1 MTSERSR
8 LALRTAL
15 AVLTTAALV
24 LVMYTFLD
32 RPAAWFA
39 HGLQHTLVHTWARGI
54 SYLAD
59 HTVFFAFTAIGFC
72 VCCANLAGRSPRPWA
87 RHLLFLCLTA
97 LFAIA
102 MVESVKFVFGRCRP
116 ELLFKDHQ
124 FGFTWFTQAF
134 VRNSFPSGHTT
145 RIFALATGIALLWR
159 GVAVPAYLLAVLV
172 GVSRVFALMHY
183 PSDVL
188 AGAVLGVLVACWTH
202 LLWRALFDELQQR
215 PIHFPPA

>member
-1 MTSERSR
+1 MASEPSR

-15 AVLTTAALV
+15 VVLATAALV
-24 LVMYTFLD
+24 FVLYTFLD

-39 HGLQHTLVHTWARGI
+39 HGLQHTTVHAWAQGI

-59 HTVFFAFTAIGFC
+59 HMVFYAFAAVGFC
-72 VCCANLAGRSPRPWA
+72 LCCINLIGRAPRHWA

-116 ELLFKDHQ
+116 ELLFNNHE
-124 FGFTWFTQAF
+124 FGFTWFTQVFA
-134 VRNSFPSGHTT
+134 RNSFPSGHTT
-145 RIFALATGIALLWR
+145 RIFAMATGIALLWR
-159 GVAVPAYLLAVLV
+159 NLAVPAYLLATLV
-172 GVSRVFALMHY
+172 GISRVFALMHY

-188 AGAVLGVLVACWTH
+188 AGAVLGVLVACWVH
-202 LLWRALFDELQQR
+202 MLWRALFDELRQR